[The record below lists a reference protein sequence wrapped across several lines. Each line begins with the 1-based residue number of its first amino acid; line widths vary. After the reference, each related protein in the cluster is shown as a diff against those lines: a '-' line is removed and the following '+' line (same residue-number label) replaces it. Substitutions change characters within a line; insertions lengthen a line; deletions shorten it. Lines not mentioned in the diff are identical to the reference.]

1 MIAEHRQEI
10 AQHARIIPHIFGIVL
25 YMTSITQSAASLNLL
40 GHVLSNP
47 QISSSGTSVHSCGGR
62 MTPSFDRTKPFSSIL
77 SASFLVLSVLL
88 LNGCNKNSDNPMAAT
103 DQNTPSAVIADNV
116 ADEVSD
122 ALASNNG
129 GVLDQVN
136 DVFELAAGVGIG
148 AGTALGKSTGD
159 STLVNRNYDSTA
171 MAWTISVYRQKSAL
185 PLSYGVWTRNYW
197 HQFSA
202 NGQAQKFRI
211 TGNAVADNIKHKLT
225 SGTGYFFT
233 PRLIHHLRAISS
245 DWTATGTN
253 TDTVT
258 INGTYTRSG
267 VDTVVATLRKGT
279 VLDHSL
285 SLTFLNVKGPRGS
298 RLNRSEKT
306 SGTIQGTYTATISA
320 PGKEPMT
327 ITKTISII
335 LGGGTATFSVDGT
348 RFVSD
353 LATGD
358 H

>member
-1 MIAEHRQEI
+1 
-10 AQHARIIPHIFGIVL
+10 
-25 YMTSITQSAASLNLL
+25 
-40 GHVLSNP
+40 
-47 QISSSGTSVHSCGGR
+47 
-62 MTPSFDRTKPFSSIL
+62 MTPSFNRPKSFLSIL
-77 SASFLVLSVLL
+77 YTSLL
-88 LNGCNKNSDNPMAAT
+88 LFSVSLFGGCNKHTDNPLT
-103 DQNTPSAVIADNV
+103 VNDQNVPSSVVTDNV
-116 ADEVSD
+116 ADAVSD

-136 DVFELAAGVGIG
+136 DVFELTAGVGIG
-148 AGTALGKSTGD
+148 AGTGLSKMTGD
-159 STLVNRNYDSTA
+159 STLVNRSYDSTA
-171 MAWTISVYRQKSAL
+171 MAWNISVYKQKSAL
-185 PLSYGVWTRNYW
+185 PFYYGVWTRNYW

-202 NGQAQKFRI
+202 NGQPQKFRV
-211 TGNAVADNIKHKLT
+211 TGNVIADNVKHKLMG
-225 SGTGYFFT
+225 GTGYFFT
-233 PRLIHHLRAISS
+233 PRLVHHLRAISS

-267 VDTVVATLRKGT
+267 VDTVVATVRKGT
-279 VLDHSL
+279 ILDHSL

-320 PGKEPMT
+320 PGKDPVT
-327 ITKTISII
+327 ITKTINIT

-348 RFVSD
+348 RFVAD

>member
-1 MIAEHRQEI
+1 MGE
-10 AQHARIIPHIFGIVL
+10 
-25 YMTSITQSAASLNLL
+25 YMTSSFISEKWFVPTVFAA
-40 GHVLSNP
+40 
-47 QISSSGTSVHSCGGR
+47 T
-62 MTPSFDRTKPFSSIL
+62 IL
-77 SASFLVLSVLL
+77 IATALF
-88 LNGCNKNSDNPMAAT
+88 NGCNKSADNLVT
-103 DQNTPSAVIADNV
+103 TNDQNLSSAVVTDNV
-116 ADEVSD
+116 ADAVSD

-148 AGTALGKSTGD
+148 AGTGLGKTTGD
-159 STLVNRNYDSTA
+159 STLVNRSYDSTA
-171 MAWTISVYRQKSAL
+171 MAWTVSVYKQKST
-185 PLSYGVWTRNYW
+185 PPFSYGIWTRNYW

-211 TGNAVADNIKHKLT
+211 TGNVVADNIKHKLT

-245 DWTATGTN
+245 DWTAAETN
-253 TDTVT
+253 TDTMT

-279 VLDHSL
+279 VLEHSL
-285 SLTFLNVKGPRGS
+285 SLTLLNVKGPRGS

-320 PGKEPMT
+320 PGKEPIT
-327 ITKTISII
+327 ITKTISIT
-335 LGGGTATFSVDGT
+335 LGGGTATFSVDRT

-353 LATGD
+353 LTTGD